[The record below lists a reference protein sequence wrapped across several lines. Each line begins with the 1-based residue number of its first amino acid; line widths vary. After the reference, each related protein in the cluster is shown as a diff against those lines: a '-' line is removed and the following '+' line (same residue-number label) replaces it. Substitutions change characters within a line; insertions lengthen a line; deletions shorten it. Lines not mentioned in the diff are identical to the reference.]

1 MTDNNSHIYGNTNSK
16 IIGNNIIGNN
26 IIGNNIIIIDH
37 GSYSCK
43 YGFSGFSKPIGII
56 SANGIIKNSGIQNI
70 NDMCTIWDKIIYEK
84 LKIDP
89 KKTKILLSLSNI
101 SDTTYY
107 NKIKDIMLK
116 KYMFNSIQIY
126 NQQLLSLYS
135 VGKNTGIVVD
145 IGHDITKV
153 VPIYDSH
160 IIDYA
165 IVYSPL
171 TGKLINNYLKLEGII
186 SNNYDKIK
194 KNLIKSSDVKLYDVL
209 LNPSIINYDIPNL
222 GQIVMNAI
230 DLCPIDLKTR
240 LSQNIILIGGTSS
253 IPGLC
258 KELKKNINDKYNVKI
273 FGPKNRHFAS
283 WIGGS
288 TLCCLST
295 FNTKW
300 IEK

>member
-1 MTDNNSHIYGNTNSK
+1 MIDDNLYKYKNIHDK
-16 IIGNNIIGNN
+16 IIV
-26 IIGNNIIIIDH
+26 DH

-43 YGFSGFSKPIGII
+43 YGYAGFNKPIGII
-56 SANGIIKNSGIQNI
+56 SANGIIKNSVIQNI
-70 NDMCTIWDKIIYEK
+70 YEMCIIWDKIFYEK

-101 SDTTYY
+101 SDITYY
-107 NKIKDIMLK
+107 DKIKDIMLN
-116 KYMFNSIQIY
+116 KYMFDSIQIY

-145 IGHDITKV
+145 IGHDITKI

-160 IIDYA
+160 IINYA
-165 IVYSPL
+165 IIYSPL
-171 TGKLINNYLKLEGII
+171 TGKLINNFLKKQGVI

-194 KNLIKSSDVKLYDVL
+194 KKIIKSPDSKLYDILFNPL
-209 LNPSIINYDIPNL
+209 LIDYDIDNL
-222 GQIVMNAI
+222 ATIVMKAI
-230 DLCPIDLKTR
+230 DLCPIDLKII

-258 KELKKNINDKYNVKI
+258 KELKKNIKDAYNVKI

-288 TLCCLST
+288 TLSCLST

-300 IEK
+300 INK